1 MRKPTQIVVSALLTC
16 ALLSISYA
24 QEATPEERL
33 RELERKL
40 EQATKQIEELNGT
53 VRALRAEIDRIK
65 SETAA
70 GKAAESSDANLP
82 AATDSAAAVFVERIV
97 DPRLGAN

>member
-1 MRKPTQIVVSALLTC
+1 MRKPTKIVVSALLTC
-16 ALLSISYA
+16 ALLSIGYA

-33 RELERKL
+33 RELELKL
-40 EQATKQIEELNGT
+40 EQATKQIEELNDT

-70 GKAAESSDANLP
+70 RE
-82 AATDSAAAVFVERIV
+82 AAAKS
-97 DPRLGAN
+97 D